1 MISPKRGR
9 APGRSVVALGGTVKP
24 RGHCQ
29 RPRQRLL
36 KPPRPRRAAARRC
49 KKNQMKTTGT
59 DSGEVKKVRRRW
71 EKGEGQGRQWL
82 EAARRCT
89 KNQKKTNGTDS
100 GEVRE
105 VLRQWEKGGGEGQR
119 LSVAATVTAAPPGQT
134 ATGTNTG

>member
-1 MISPKRGR
+1 
-9 APGRSVVALGGTVKP
+9 
-24 RGHCQ
+24 
-29 RPRQRLL
+29 
-36 KPPRPRRAAARRC
+36 
-49 KKNQMKTTGT
+49 MKTTGT